1 MAVYIDDASIPATVR
16 NGARSHTSAWCHLTA
31 DTQEELHE
39 FAARLGL
46 KRSYFQPG
54 KPLGGKPSPFWHYDL
69 TAGKRAQAVRLG
81 AVEVSAREMPALMR
95 ARAARRQA
103 PGEQLAERPRLL
115 FTSSRDG
122 VTEAEVETALRLRF
136 TPGKTLV
143 TGGARGGDQIAERFW
158 RQWGGQVDS
167 HPVSPAA
174 WRRSRGAGYARN
186 AQMVAEVKATGGE
199 CLAVIAR
206 CADSGCAWREPH
218 GTHGAVHCAGLAEA
232 AGLPVT
238 RIKAGA
244 DAWESDIKGTAQAE
258 PAATRHGRHYP
269 PGVALPEGICP
280 GCRSSALLSG
290 RTKFQACG
298 ALKALRQRQEEEMFG
313 REKRA
318 AAKAEAARQAE
329 ADALF
334 AEADRWAD
342 LAGEPRDFRQEITR
356 ERAARVMEQIAEPL
370 VRDAR
375 TADAEPELSGAER
388 DAEIDRLAGL
398 FPEPEASMPEPWDR
412 LMAGSDAAQAARQQE
427 QAAAAAQRIALGEQ
441 REHPGPQA
449 SAAAAAAGRELQDAK
464 AAHALADAEAYDA
477 ATWLQ
482 LAGTAPDPLS
492 QTLGPRGAMTL
503 APVAATLPD
512 GTPHADPFLAGRGW
526 QAQGGLY
533 VRQPQTQTEAG

>member
-1 MAVYIDDASIPATVR
+1 MAVYVDDANIPATVR
-16 NGARSHTSAWCHLTA
+16 NGTRSHTSAWCHLTA

-46 KRSYFQPG
+46 KRAYFQPG
-54 KPLGGKPSPFWHYDL
+54 KPLGGKPGPFWHYDL
-69 TAGKRAQAVRLG
+69 TAGKRAQAAGLG

-103 PGEQLAERPRLL
+103 SGEQPPRPRLL

-122 VTEAEVETALRLRF
+122 VTETEVEAALRPRF

-158 RQWGGQVDS
+158 RQWGGPVDS

-186 AQMVAEVKATGGE
+186 AEMVAQVKATGGE

-206 CADSGCAWREPH
+206 CADSGCARREPH

-238 RIKAGA
+238 RIRAGA
-244 DAWESDIKGTAQAE
+244 DAGESDVKGSARAE
-258 PAATRHGRHYP
+258 PTARPHGRYYP
-269 PGVALPEGICP
+269 PGVALPEEICP

-290 RTKFQACG
+290 RTKCQACG
-298 ALKALRQRQEEEMFG
+298 ALEALKQRQEEEMFG

-342 LAGEPRDFRQEITR
+342 LAGEPPDFRQEITK
-356 ERAARVMEQIAEPL
+356 ERAARVMEQLAEPL
-370 VRDAR
+370 TRDAR
-375 TADAEPELSGAER
+375 AAAAEPELSGAER
-388 DAEIDRLAGL
+388 DAEIGRLAEL
-398 FPEPEASMPEPWDR
+398 FPEPDAPMPGPWDR
-412 LMAGSDAAQAARQQE
+412 LTASSDAAEAARQRE
-427 QAAAAAQRIALGEQ
+427 QVAAAAQRIALGEQ
-441 REHPGPQA
+441 RERPGPQA
-449 SAAAAAAGRELQDAK
+449 SAAAAAAGRELQEAR
-464 AAHALADAEAYDA
+464 AAHALADAEAFDA

-482 LAGTAPDPLS
+482 LAGTGPDPL
-492 QTLGPRGAMTL
+492 PRTRAAAAAPAL
-503 APVAATLPD
+503 APVAATLSD

-533 VRQPQTQTEAG
+533 VRQPQAQIEAG